1 MTSIKEVAEAAGV
14 STATVSRVLS
24 NKPHVRPELR
34 EKVLEA
40 VEKLGYRPN
49 LVARTLRSQRSNAIG
64 LIVSDIRNPYFTAI
78 SRAVEDIAY
87 DQGYQVVFCNSDEDP
102 EKEAD
107 YLDLMRDQNIAG
119 VIFSPTRQIAENLD
133 AVSINFPM
141 VVVDR
146 TIQPTEL
153 DVDVVRIDNVD
164 AGYRLTQHLIEN
176 GYRNILGLF
185 GEASTTGR
193 ERCIG
198 YSKSLQESDISV
210 RAQFVPPRIEA
221 GYITAIEALSSDD
234 PPDAILTTN
243 SLLLAG
249 ALKAI
254 QELEM
259 KIPDEVGLVGFDRT
273 TWSTLVQP
281 AITLIEQ
288 PTTEIGRS
296 AAELLL
302 KRIADPKR
310 PAREIILQ
318 GKLVIGGSS
327 ARRLGT

>member
-1 MTSIKEVAEAAGV
+1 MTRIKDVAEAAGV

-34 EKVLEA
+34 EKVMAA
-40 VEKLGYRPN
+40 VESLGYRPN

-64 LIVSDIRNPYFTAI
+64 LIVSDIRNPYFTSV

-87 DQGYQVVFCNSDEDP
+87 EQGYQVVFCNSDEDP
-102 EKEAD
+102 EKEAS
-107 YLDLMRDQNIAG
+107 YLRLMRDQNIAG
-119 VIFSPTRQIAENLD
+119 VIFSPTRQVSSNLD
-133 AVSINFPM
+133 AVSFDSPM

-146 TIQPTEL
+146 TIAATGME
-153 DVDVVRIDNVD
+153 VDVVRIDNED
-164 AGYRLTQHLIEN
+164 AGYRLTQHLIDN
-176 GYRNILGLF
+176 GYRKIVGLF

-193 ERCIG
+193 ERCAG
-198 YSKSLQESDISV
+198 YEKALQENDLSV

-221 GYITAIEALSSDD
+221 GYIAGIEVLSSDD
-234 PPDAILTTN
+234 MPDAILTTN

-254 QELEM
+254 QELEL
-259 KIPDEVGLVGFDRT
+259 KIPDQVGLVGFDRT

-281 AITLIEQ
+281 SITLIEQ

-302 KRIADPKR
+302 QRIENPQR
-310 PAREIILQ
+310 PAREVILQ
-318 GKLVIGGSS
+318 GKLLIGGSS
-327 ARRLGT
+327 AARHK